1 MTKAAKRSA
10 CDRCR
15 AKRVRCPRAEASTA
29 PCPRCVRNDAP
40 CVTGSPGYPGRP
52 RKSNPVD
59 HGDMP
64 GNFVMDADVEPS
76 PVPSSVLQQDMGH
89 LDLPTPPANGPL
101 PANTSAPWLETDDSG
116 RWVAPSETQLFDFAS
131 ATGEDLASGSFPSLQ
146 LAQLSTLPEPQ
157 GLLGASDSL
166 DMTYLVVDSGMEPPS
181 FDSFARF
188 PSPPSVS
195 RPSAASLLRGFGETL
210 ERRTSTTKT
219 FLSSPRNAIE
229 KCPESSDSVETDSDN
244 PVAAMLTCTKELT
257 EIVQALTAESRFD
270 ASSASPDWRD
280 HRLLPGATASPTRTA
295 SPITTETIL
304 LVLSSYLG
312 LMELHELIFRS
323 ACELLN
329 RTSPDAIR
337 SLKVKAVLR
346 IGGLPSL
353 QDIPGSAYAQ
363 GLLEVFKDHTQT
375 LERCLGLPPMYCLSC
390 EGVAHQPSTK
400 GMFADG
406 NRASLLHAVMAQED
420 IKPRIEMMRGA
431 MTRMEALFGIGN
443 A

>member
-1 MTKAAKRSA
+1 MPKAAKRSA

-29 PCPRCVRNDAP
+29 PCPRCVRIDVP

-64 GNFVMDADVEPS
+64 GNSVMDADVEPS

-157 GLLGASDSL
+157 ALLGASDNL
-166 DMTYLVVDSGMEPPS
+166 DMTYLVS
-181 FDSFARF
+181 
-188 PSPPSVS
+188 PSVS

-219 FLSSPRNAIE
+219 FLSSPRNTIE

-390 EGVAHQPSTK
+390 EGLPISHLP
-400 GMFADG
+400 
-406 NRASLLHAVMAQED
+406 RED